1 MMLCMYMIYKDNIM
15 IKDDRDAILKEK
27 KNLSGNLNI
36 ILQNMGKE
44 VLLLKPLQGG
54 KALIYLES
62 GCEYDVPLSIL
73 IDQNNQPLSRRLDPN
88 PFFVYEIICT
98 SDIAN

>member
-27 KNLSGNLNI
+27 KNLGCNLHT

-44 VLLLKPLQGG
+44 VLLLRPLQGG

-73 IDQNNQPLSRRLDPN
+73 IDQNN
-88 PFFVYEIICT
+88 
-98 SDIAN
+98 